1 MDADFLVIGGGIA
14 GASAGWALAAH
25 GRTVVLERETAPGYH
40 TTGRSAAQ
48 YTELYGSVA
57 IRALARLSKPFL
69 ETPPLGFA
77 DRSLLSPR
85 GALFLGAA
93 GDEPAIEA
101 LLGFADGR
109 PGIVRD
115 IGAAGAC
122 ALVPALRP
130 EVAKYALHEP
140 ASQDIDVHA
149 LHGGFL
155 RALRAR
161 DGMLVTDAEVTAIER
176 KGARWRVRS
185 AAGDFTAPVLVNAAG
200 AWADSVAGLAGVRPI
215 GLMPKRRTAI
225 RFAPE
230 PAMDIS
236 GWPLTIDAAETWYIK
251 PDAGR
256 LMGSP
261 ADETP
266 SAPCDAQPEEM
277 DVAVAVDRI
286 ERATTLSIRRIEH
299 RWAGLRS
306 FAPDKTPAVGFAP
319 DADGFFWLAGQGGYG
334 IKTSPAMAEA
344 TAALICTAAL
354 PKRFA
359 DEGLIEAMLTP
370 GRFFDRT

>member
-1 MDADFLVIGGGIA
+1 MDVDFLVIGGGIA

-25 GRTVVLERETAPGYH
+25 GRTAVLERESAPGYH

-48 YTELYGSVA
+48 YTELYGSPA

-69 ETPPLGFA
+69 DAPPPGFA
-77 DRSLLSPR
+77 DRPLLSPR
-85 GALFLGAA
+85 GALFVGAA
-93 GDEPAIEA
+93 GDAAEIEA

-115 IGAAGAC
+115 VGAAGAL

-130 EVAKYALHEP
+130 EFAKYALHEP
-140 ASQDIDVHA
+140 GSQDIDVHS

-155 RALRAR
+155 KALRAA
-161 DGMLVTDAEVTAIER
+161 GGILATDAEVTALER
-176 KGARWRVRS
+176 RQGRWHAQT
-185 AAGDFTAPVLVNAAG
+185 AAGRFSAPVLVNAAG
-200 AWADSVAGLAGVRPI
+200 AWADSLAALAGVRPI
-215 GLMPKRRTAI
+215 GLVPKRRTAI
-225 RFAPE
+225 RFAPD
-230 PAMDIS
+230 PQMDIAR
-236 GWPLTIDAAETWYIK
+236 WPLTIDAAETWYIK

-266 SAPCDAQPEEM
+266 SPPCDAQPEEL
-277 DVAVAVDRI
+277 DVALAVDRI

-306 FAPDKTPAVGFAP
+306 FAPDKTPVVGFAP
-319 DADGFFWLAGQGGYG
+319 DAEGFFWLAGQGGYG

-344 TAALICTAAL
+344 TASLIRTGRLPERYAA
-354 PKRFA
+354 
-359 DEGLIEAMLTP
+359 EGLTEGMLAAQ
-370 GRFFDRT
+370 RLA

>member
-25 GRTVVLERETAPGYH
+25 GRTVVLERESAPGYH

-69 ETPPLGFA
+69 EAPPQGFA
-77 DRSLLSPR
+77 EHSLLSPR
-85 GALFLGAA
+85 GALFVGAG
-93 GDEPAIEA
+93 GDEAAIDA

-109 PGIVRD
+109 SGIVRD

-130 EVAKYALHEP
+130 AVVKYALHEP

-155 RALRAR
+155 KGLRSRGGTLA
-161 DGMLVTDAEVTAIER
+161 TDADATAIER
-176 KGARWRVRS
+176 RGGRWHVRCT
-185 AAGDFTAPVLVNAAG
+185 AGEFAAPVLVNAAG
-200 AWADSVAGLAGVRPI
+200 AWADAVAAMAGVRPI
-215 GLMPKRRTAI
+215 GLVPKRRTAI

-230 PAMDIS
+230 PVMDIS
-236 GWPLTIDAAETWYIK
+236 GWPLTIDASETWYIK

-266 SAPCDAQPEEM
+266 SPPCDAQPEEL
-277 DVAVAVDRI
+277 DVAMAVDRI

-306 FAPDKTPAVGFAP
+306 FAPDKTPVVGFAP
-319 DADGFFWLAGQGGYG
+319 DAEGFFWLAGQGGYG
-334 IKTSPAMAEA
+334 IKTSPAMAAA
-344 TAALICTAAL
+344 TAALICKGELTSL
-354 PKRFA
+354 YA
-359 DEGLIEAMLTP
+359 DEGLTAAMLAP
-370 GRFFDRT
+370 DRFA